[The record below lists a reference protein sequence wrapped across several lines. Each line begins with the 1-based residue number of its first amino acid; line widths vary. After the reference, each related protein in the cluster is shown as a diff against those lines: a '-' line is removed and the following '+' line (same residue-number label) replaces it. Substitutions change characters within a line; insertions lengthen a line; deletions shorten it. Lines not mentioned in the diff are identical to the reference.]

1 MPFERAG
8 SPRRAYPHETWLM
21 SQGKTS
27 VPPQPVTP
35 PPIPFQPRNS
45 LPPHPFGADARCFPC
60 KVLKN
65 AIRAVLSRWGKR
77 PRSTGEE
84 EVQELLGLVATA
96 IHQAWFSATPS
107 VPVRPKV
114 DPRIHSSLG
123 RRLLELLRSE
133 VVEGWREGGVPDTE
147 LLPLLVAMERVRVTI
162 QPNWAQT
169 FAQQLSGSDGLA
181 LLMDVAHDLRSP
193 LTSILVLAETLQR
206 GQSGTVNEVQRRQLG
221 LIYTAALGLSS
232 VASDIIEFTQGG
244 DQLVEQE
251 PAAFSVT
258 AMLESVRDIVRPIA
272 EEKHLTVRLLAP
284 THDQRMGYP
293 VALSR
298 VLLNLTTNALKF
310 TDEGYV
316 EIVAQEAADGSD
328 HIEFAVRDSGRGIP
342 AEKITTLFQ
351 PLRKESGRRGQLF
364 SQTGLGLTIC
374 RKLASAMKS
383 ELKVESRTGWGTR
396 FYFALDLPVVAV
408 RRSGPRAAPRAT
420 AAHPV
425 RNSGSHAPRNS
436 GASGESGAPGAPGAP
451 STNR

>member
-1 MPFERAG
+1 MA
-8 SPRRAYPHETWLM
+8 
-21 SQGKTS
+21 
-27 VPPQPVTP
+27 VPPQRATP
-35 PPIPFQPRNS
+35 PSNPIPFPTRNS
-45 LPPHPFGADARCFPC
+45 LPPSHAFGLDARCPPC
-60 KVLKN
+60 KVLKS
-65 AIRAVLSRWGKR
+65 AIRTVLASWSKR
-77 PRSTGEE
+77 PRSTGSDETG
-84 EVQELLGLVATA
+84 ELLGLVAAA
-96 IHQAWFSATPS
+96 IHQAWFSNSPV

-114 DPRIHSSLG
+114 DPRIHSSIG
-123 RRLLELLRSE
+123 RRLLELLRSA
-133 VVEGWREGGVPDTE
+133 VVEGWSELGVSDKE
-147 LLPLLVAMERVRVTI
+147 LLPLLIAMERVRVTI

-206 GQSGTVNEVQRRQLG
+206 GQSGPVSDVQRRQLG

-251 PAAFSVT
+251 PSPFSIT

-284 THDQRMGYP
+284 THDQRLGHP

-298 VLLNLTTNALKF
+298 ILLNLTTNALKF

-316 EIVAQEAADGSD
+316 EIVAQEIGEADSTR
-328 HIEFAVRDSGRGIP
+328 IEFAVRDSGRGIP
-342 AEKITTLFQ
+342 PDKITTLFQ
-351 PLRKESGRRGQLF
+351 PLRKETGRRGQLF

-374 RKLASAMKS
+374 RKLATAMKS

-396 FYFALDLPVVAV
+396 FYFELELPVVAV
-408 RRSGPRAAPRAT
+408 RRSGPRAAPRAPG
-420 AAHPV
+420 AHPV

-436 GASGESGAPGAPGAP
+436 GSHVPRNNGPR
-451 STNR
+451 N

>member
-1 MPFERAG
+1 M
-8 SPRRAYPHETWLM
+8 
-21 SQGKTS
+21 
-27 VPPQPVTP
+27 
-35 PPIPFQPRNS
+35 
-45 LPPHPFGADARCFPC
+45 GAD
-60 KVLKN
+60 
-65 AIRAVLSRWGKR
+65 
-77 PRSTGEE
+77 
-84 EVQELLGLVATA
+84 EVSELLGLLATA
-96 IHQAWFSATPS
+96 IHQAWFSTSPA

-133 VVEGWREGGVPDTE
+133 VVDGWREGGVPDTE
-147 LLPLLVAMERVRVTI
+147 LLPLLIAMERVRVTI

-169 FAQQLSGSDGLA
+169 FAQQLSGADGLA

-206 GQSGTVNEVQRRQLG
+206 GQSGQVNDVQRRQLG

-251 PAAFSVT
+251 PSAFSVT

-284 THDQRMGYP
+284 TNDQRTGHP

-298 VLLNLTTNALKF
+298 ILLNLTTNALKF
-310 TDEGYV
+310 TDQGYV
-316 EIVAQEAADGSD
+316 EIVAQELDQGAAGGSR
-328 HIEFAVRDSGRGIP
+328 IEFAVRDSGRGIP
-342 AEKITTLFQ
+342 PDKVTTLFQ

-374 RKLASAMKS
+374 RKLATALKS
-383 ELKVESRTGWGTR
+383 ELKVESRIGWGTR
-396 FYFALDLPVVAV
+396 FFFELDLPLVAA
-408 RRSGPRAAPRAT
+408 RRSGPRPARNSVV
-420 AAHPV
+420 HPV

-436 GASGESGAPGAPGAP
+436 GPQRRTS
-451 STNR
+451 

>member
-1 MPFERAG
+1 M
-8 SPRRAYPHETWLM
+8 
-21 SQGKTS
+21 
-27 VPPQPVTP
+27 
-35 PPIPFQPRNS
+35 
-45 LPPHPFGADARCFPC
+45 
-60 KVLKN
+60 LKN
-65 AIRAVLSRWGKR
+65 AIRAVLSRWGNR

-114 DPRIHSSLG
+114 DPRIHSTLG
-123 RRLLELLRSE
+123 RRFLELLRSE
-133 VVEGWREGGVPDTE
+133 VVEGWREVGVPDTE

-206 GQSGTVNEVQRRQLG
+206 GQSGAVNEVQRRQLG

-251 PAAFSVT
+251 PTAFSVT

-284 THDQRMGYP
+284 THDQRLGYP

-316 EIVAQEAADGSD
+316 EIVAQEAADGSG

-374 RKLASAMKS
+374 RKLATAMKS

-408 RRSGPRAAPRAT
+408 RRSGPRAAPRPT
-420 AAHPV
+420 VTHPV

-436 GASGESGAPGAPGAP
+436 GASGGSGGSGGAPGAGSQ
-451 STNR
+451 STNRTSGPQRRTS

>member
-1 MPFERAG
+1 
-8 SPRRAYPHETWLM
+8 
-21 SQGKTS
+21 
-27 VPPQPVTP
+27 
-35 PPIPFQPRNS
+35 
-45 LPPHPFGADARCFPC
+45 
-60 KVLKN
+60 VLKN
-65 AIRAVLSRWGKR
+65 AIRAVLSRWGNR

-114 DPRIHSSLG
+114 DPRIHSTLG
-123 RRLLELLRSE
+123 RRFLELLRSE
-133 VVEGWREGGVPDTE
+133 VVEGWREVGVPDTE

-206 GQSGTVNEVQRRQLG
+206 GQSGDVNEVQRRQLG

-251 PAAFSVT
+251 PTAFSVT

-310 TDEGYV
+310 TDQGYV
-316 EIVAQEAADGSD
+316 EVVAQEAGDGSD

-342 AEKITTLFQ
+342 PDKITTLFQ

-383 ELKVESRTGWGTR
+383 ELKVESRIGWGTR
-396 FYFALDLPVVAV
+396 FYFELDLPIVAV
-408 RRSGPRAAPRAT
+408 RRSGPRAA
-420 AAHPV
+420 AAARPGGVHPV
-425 RNSGSHAPRNS
+425 RNSGSHAPRPS
-436 GASGESGAPGAPGAP
+436 GANAAASSTNRTSGPNAAAP
-451 STNR
+451 STNRTSGPHGRTP

>member
-1 MPFERAG
+1 
-8 SPRRAYPHETWLM
+8 
-21 SQGKTS
+21 
-27 VPPQPVTP
+27 
-35 PPIPFQPRNS
+35 
-45 LPPHPFGADARCFPC
+45 
-60 KVLKN
+60 
-65 AIRAVLSRWGKR
+65 
-77 PRSTGEE
+77 
-84 EVQELLGLVATA
+84 LVASA
-96 IHQAWFSATPS
+96 IHLAWFSTNPAI
-107 VPVRPKV
+107 PVRPKV

-123 RRLLELLRSE
+123 RRLLELLRSD
-133 VVEGWREGGVPDTE
+133 VVEEWHELTVPDGE

-169 FAQQLSGSDGLA
+169 FAQQLSGADGLA

-206 GQSGTVNEVQRRQLG
+206 GQSGEVNEVQRRQLG

-244 DQLVEQE
+244 DQLVDQE
-251 PAAFSVT
+251 PSAFSVT

-284 THDQRMGYP
+284 THDQRMGHP

-310 TDEGYV
+310 TDQGYV
-316 EIVAQEAADGSD
+316 EVVAQELDGSSR
-328 HIEFAVRDSGRGIP
+328 IEFAVRDSGRGIP
-342 AEKITTLFQ
+342 SDKITTLFQ
-351 PLRKESGRRGQLF
+351 PLRKDSGRRGQLF

-374 RKLASAMKS
+374 RKLATAMKS

-396 FYFALDLPVVAV
+396 FFFELDLPVVAV
-408 RRSGPRAAPRAT
+408 RRSGPRAAPRLSGT
-420 AAHPV
+420 HPV

-436 GASGESGAPGAPGAP
+436 GSQGGGAGKGRTSGPQRRGS
-451 STNR
+451 

>member
-1 MPFERAG
+1 MPPA
-8 SPRRAYPHETWLM
+8 
-21 SQGKTS
+21 
-27 VPPQPVTP
+27 
-35 PPIPFQPRNS
+35 IPLQPRNS
-45 LPPHPFGADARCFPC
+45 PPPHPFGADARCFPC

-77 PRSTGEE
+77 PRSTGEG
-84 EVQELLGLVATA
+84 EVHELLGLVAAA
-96 IHQAWFSATPS
+96 IHQAWSSTSPA

-114 DPRIHSSLG
+114 DARIHSTLG
-123 RRLLELLRSE
+123 RRFLELLRSE
-133 VVEGWREGGVPDTE
+133 VVEGWREVGVPDTE

-206 GQSGTVNEVQRRQLG
+206 GQSGDVNEVQRRQLG

-251 PAAFSVT
+251 PTAFSVT

-316 EIVAQEAADGSD
+316 EIVAQEAADGSG

-342 AEKITTLFQ
+342 ADKITTLFQ

-374 RKLASAMKS
+374 RKLATAMKS

-408 RRSGPRAAPRAT
+408 RRSGPRAAARPT
-420 AAHPV
+420 AVHPV
-425 RNSGSHAPRNS
+425 RNSGSHTPRTTPAQS
-436 GASGESGAPGAPGAP
+436 T
-451 STNR
+451 TNRTSGPHRKTS

>member
-1 MPFERAG
+1 MPLER
-8 SPRRAYPHETWLM
+8 
-21 SQGKTS
+21 
-27 VPPQPVTP
+27 VTP
-35 PPIPFQPRNS
+35 PPIPLQPRNS
-45 LPPHPFGADARCFPC
+45 LPSHPFGTEVRCTPC

-77 PRSTGEE
+77 PRSTGQD
-84 EVQELLGLVATA
+84 EVSDLLGMVASA
-96 IHQAWFSATPS
+96 IHLAWYTPTPS
-107 VPVRPKV
+107 VTVRPKV
-114 DPRIHSSLG
+114 DPPIHSTLG

-133 VVEGWREGGVPDTE
+133 VVESWREVGVPDTE

-206 GQSGTVNEVQRRQLG
+206 GQSGGVNEVQRRQLG

-244 DQLVEQE
+244 DQLVEQD
-251 PAAFSVT
+251 PSAFSVT

-310 TDEGYV
+310 TDAGYV
-316 EIVAQEAADGSD
+316 ELVAQEASDGSD
-328 HIEFAVRDSGRGIP
+328 RIEFAVRDSGRGITP
-342 AEKITTLFQ
+342 DKITTLFQ

-374 RKLASAMKS
+374 RKLAAAMKS

-396 FYFALDLPVVAV
+396 FYFELELPVVAV
-408 RRSGPRAAPRAT
+408 KRSGPRAAPRPS

-425 RNSGSHAPRNS
+425 RNSGSHPPRPS
-436 GASGESGAPGAPGAP
+436 GPQPPRTSGPSSNRTSGPQQRT
-451 STNR
+451 S